1 MKKSKK
7 MLVALCLC
15 VCVALSAGLV
25 GCADSK
31 TLAEIDDLKAKIE
44 QKDTTIAEKDA
55 EIEDKNAQIEDLT
68 PSTLEKFG
76 IMAARFAYAE
86 GKSYI
91 GIGNDNVDNYF
102 VEDGGSEKLTLLRPT
117 HVGSSLEGKISE
129 VLGRYQYY
137 IGDDVRVTGQE
148 VIQENT
154 AEDGTYSKTYMF
166 IEYSKN
172 KYTFSMKDVECAAND
187 ETNVIS
193 IFEEKFELTIDDG
206 RATTMTREHRYQNK
220 SAENQ
225 VDLYYWKGETTFV
238 YNGPFVNRTV
248 YSNFNIK
255 SIEYT
260 TNDFNLDVRP
270 GVGVGHA
277 TIKKVACFS
286 GKVVNDIFPTADY
299 SGRETKDVVLIDG
312 LSNSYGYTFGH
323 NDYADSWGGSNAYT
337 LDLYADKTAD
347 GAFKQMY
354 SIMGKKIY
362 EVK

>member
-1 MKKSKK
+1 MKKFKK

-15 VCVALSAGLV
+15 VCVALSVGLV

-44 QKDTTIAEKDA
+44 QKDA

-91 GIGNDNVDNYF
+91 GNDNVDMYF
-102 VEDGGSEKLTLLRPT
+102 VEDGGSEKLSLLRPT
-117 HVGSSLEGKISE
+117 HVGASLEDKISE
-129 VLGRYQYY
+129 VFGRYQYNVDDELRV
-137 IGDDVRVTGQE
+137 IGRE
-148 VIQENT
+148 VVQENT

-172 KYTFSMKDVECAAND
+172 KYTFSMKDVECDAND

-193 IFEEKFELTIDDG
+193 ILEEKFELTIDDG
-206 RATTMTREHRYQNK
+206 RATTMTREHKYQKK

-225 VDLYYWKGETTFV
+225 VDVYYWKGETTFM
-238 YNGPFVNRTV
+238 YNVPIGNRALH
-248 YSNFNIK
+248 SKFNIK
-255 SIEYT
+255 LIDYT
-260 TNDFNLDVRP
+260 ANDFNVDVRP
-270 GVGVGHA
+270 GNVGHA
-277 TIKKVACFS
+277 TVNNVACFS
-286 GKVVNDIFPTADY
+286 GTVVNDTFRTADY
-299 SGRETKDVVLIDG
+299 SGYETKDVVLIG
-312 LSNSYGYTFGH
+312 EVSNLYGYTLEA
-323 NDYADSWGGSNAYT
+323 NADAANWDGKNANMIYIS
-337 LDLYADKTAD
+337 ADKTAD
-347 GAFKQMY
+347 GALQQMH

-362 EVK
+362 EAK